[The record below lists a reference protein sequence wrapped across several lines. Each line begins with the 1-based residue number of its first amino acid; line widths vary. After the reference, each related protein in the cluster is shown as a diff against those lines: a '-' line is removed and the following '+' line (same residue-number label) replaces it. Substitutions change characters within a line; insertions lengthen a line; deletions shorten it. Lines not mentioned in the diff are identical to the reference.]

1 MLVALK
7 SNTECEKADV
17 CLTGSKAR
25 PLLSNKTQGE
35 TRYFYTNIL
44 KITWFYNFKCIRKAQ
59 ELLEMEF
66 NTV

>member
-7 SNTECEKADV
+7 SNTECEKADA

-35 TRYFYTNIL
+35 KRYFYANIL
-44 KITWFYNFKCIRKAQ
+44 KIT
-59 ELLEMEF
+59 
-66 NTV
+66 